1 MCVKKQEKLQKV
13 KQDNWYMES
22 RLAKR
27 KDQRARRARRVR
39 SQTRGTAFKPRMS
52 VMKSNKHLSVQVIDD
67 EAGVTLFSASTM
79 SADMT
84 SLQLGKKS
92 KEAAR
97 HLGLKIAESAK
108 KINISTVVFDRGYNK
123 YHGLLAELANSA
135 REAGLQF

>member
-1 MCVKKQEKLQKV
+1 
-13 KQDNWYMES
+13 MEN

-27 KDQRARRARRVR
+27 KVQRTRRALRVR
-39 SQTRGTAFKPRMS
+39 SQTRGTALKPRMS

-79 SADMT
+79 TAEMT
-84 SLQLGKKS
+84 SLQLGKRS

-97 HLGLKIAESAK
+97 HLGKKIAEDAK
-108 KINISTVVFDRGYNK
+108 KNKVNAVVFDRCFCR

>member
-1 MCVKKQEKLQKV
+1 
-13 KQDNWYMES
+13 MEN

-27 KDQRARRARRVR
+27 KVQRTRRALRVR
-39 SQTRGTAFKPRMS
+39 SGTRGTALKPRMS
-52 VMKSNKHLSVQVIDD
+52 VMKSNKHLAVQVIDD

-79 SADMT
+79 TTEMT

-97 HLGLKIAESAK
+97 HLGKKIAEDAK
-108 KINISTVVFDRGYNK
+108 KHNINAVVFDRGFSK